1 MKTKFNG
8 ILTLLLALVVQISFA
23 QEKTISG
30 TVSDNS
36 GALPGVSIMVKGT
49 ATGTETDFDG
59 KYSIEAKTGDVLSF
73 SYLGYTTIEKTIGSS
88 NTINVTMAED
98 ANVLDEV
105 VVTALGISKVKKSL
119 GYSTQKVGGE
129 EVSTV
134 KDANFMN
141 SLSGK
146 ISGVQIKSSGTMGG
160 STNVVIRGN
169 SSLTGNNQALFV
181 IDGVPI
187 SNSNTNSYRQTTGR
201 GGYDYGN
208 AASDINPDDIESI
221 NVLKGGAAS
230 VLYGSNAA
238 NGVIIITT
246 KKGKLHKKGLGVTVN
261 TSVSFGQMDKSTYTE
276 YQDKYGAGYGPYY
289 GSTGYFDDIDM
300 NGDGILDL
308 VTPSTE
314 DASYGAAFSP
324 NLMVYQWDSWYPQ
337 LDTYGIARPYLA
349 AKNNPLT
356 FFETAVTTINSVSF
370 NGATDKGTYRLG
382 YTNFDQTGILPNS
395 AIKKNIIDFASS
407 YKLSDKFTVN
417 SKITYTNMKGIGRYG
432 TGYDSRNPNQSFK
445 QWFQVNVDIQDQKAA
460 YFKTREN
467 ITWNAINPL
476 TNRTPIY
483 FDNPYWNRYENYQND
498 ERNRIFGHVT
508 FTYEVSDWLNVM
520 ARATIDN
527 YSETQEERR
536 ALGSVGTS
544 FYAKKLIAFNNNNYD
559 LYLNFDKNFLD
570 DRLNVRGTLG
580 TNAVR
585 SSREITSASTTGGL
599 VVPRLY
605 SLSNSKEL
613 SSAPYEYLADWGR
626 NSYFTNVSL
635 GYEGTYYLEGSY
647 RYEIASTLPSDDNSF
662 GYYAISSSFIFSN
675 LIESDILSFGKFRAG
690 YSETGNAAGPLQIYD
705 TYSSVGNMGG
715 NPLYSL
721 PGTKNNANLKDET
734 SKEFETGLEMKF
746 ANNRLG
752 FDLSVYSKRSID
764 QIMSVSVST
773 ATGYNSK
780 WVNAGEIS
788 NKGVELSLFA
798 NPVKK
803 KDFNWNVNINWS
815 KNNNKVV
822 SLYGDVTE
830 LQLASV
836 QGGVSINAAVGQ
848 PFGTIKG
855 YDNVYNDKGEK
866 VIGANGYYLKTD
878 KKVVL
883 GDVNPDWFG
892 GISNSF
898 KYKNFNLSFLVDF
911 KKGGS
916 VFSLDTWYGYATG
929 IYANTV
935 FTNDLGNPVR
945 NTLANGGGV
954 ILDGVTA
961 DGSKNTTRVHAYKYS
976 NPWGYKH
983 ATNAAHTYDAS
994 FVKLREVSLSYIVP
1008 KKYTDRF
1015 KLNNVTVSATGKNL
1029 WIIHKNTPYADP
1041 EAGLSSGNIQGYQSG
1056 SYPSV
1061 REYGVNLK
1069 IQF

>member
-8 ILTLLLALVVQISFA
+8 ILALLLALVVQISFA
-23 QEKTISG
+23 QEKTVSG
-30 TVSDNS
+30 TVSDQS
-36 GALPGVSIMVKGT
+36 GTLPGVSILIKGT

-59 KYSIEAKTGDVLSF
+59 NYSIKAKTGDVLSF
-73 SYLGYTTIEKTIGSS
+73 SYLGYTTVEKTIGSS
-88 NTINVTMAED
+88 NTIDITMVED

-119 GYSTQKVGGE
+119 GYSTQKVGGD

-187 SNSNTNSYRQTTGR
+187 SNSNTNSSGQKTGR

-221 NVLKGGAAS
+221 NILKGGAAS
-230 VLYGSNAA
+230 VLYGSSAA

-246 KKGKLHKKGLGVTVN
+246 KKGKSHEKGLGVTVN
-261 TSVSFGQMDKSTYTE
+261 SSVSFGQIDKSTYTE
-276 YQDKYGAGYGPYY
+276 YQNKYGAGYGPYY
-289 GSTGYFDDIDM
+289 GNTGYFEDIDM
-300 NGDGILDL
+300 NGDGTLDL

-314 DASYGAAFSP
+314 DASYGAAFSSD
-324 NLMVYQWDSWYPQ
+324 LMVYQWDSWYPQ
-337 LDTYGIARPYLA
+337 LDTYGKARPYLA

-370 NGATDKGTYRLG
+370 NGATEKGTYRLG

-395 AIKKNIIDFASS
+395 AIKKNIIDFGSS
-407 YKLSDKFTVN
+407 YKLSDKFTIN
-417 SKITYTNMKGIGRYG
+417 SKITYTNMKGVGRYG

-445 QWFQVNVDIQDQKAA
+445 QWFQVNVDVQDQKAA

-467 ITWNAINPL
+467 ITWNPVSI
-476 TNRTPIY
+476 TNRRPIY

-498 ERNRIFGHVT
+498 ERNRVFGHVT
-508 FTYEVSDWLNVM
+508 FNYELTDWLNVM

-527 YSETQEERR
+527 YSEIQEERK
-536 ALGSVGTS
+536 AIGSRGTS
-544 FYAKKLIAFNNNNYD
+544 FYAKKLIGFNNNNYD
-559 LYLNFDKNFLD
+559 LFLNFDRNFLD
-570 DRLNVRGTLG
+570 DKLNIRGTLG

-585 SSREITSASTTGGL
+585 SSREITAASTTGGL

-613 SSAPYEYLADWGR
+613 SSAPGEYRADWGR
-626 NSYFTNVSL
+626 NSYFTNISL

-647 RYEIASTLPSDDNSF
+647 RHEIASTLPSNDNSF

-675 LIESDILSFGKFRAG
+675 LIESNLLTFGKFRAG

-734 SKEFETGLEMKF
+734 SIESEIGLEMKF

-752 FDLSVYSKRSID
+752 FDLSAYSKRSID

-773 ATGYNSK
+773 ATGYNSQ
-780 WVNAGEIS
+780 WVNAGEMS
-788 NKGVELSLFA
+788 NKGIELSLFA
-798 NPVKK
+798 NPIKK
-803 KDFNWNVNINWS
+803 KDFDWNVNINWS

-822 SLYGDVTE
+822 SLYGDVKE

-855 YDNVYNDKGEK
+855 YDNIYNDKGEK

-883 GDVNPDWFG
+883 GDVNPDWIG

-945 NTLANGGGV
+945 NSLANGGGV

-961 DGSKNTTRVHAYKYS
+961 DGSKNTTRVHASKYS

-983 ATNAAHTYDAS
+983 ATNAEHTYDAS
-994 FVKLREVSLSYIVP
+994 YVKLREVSLSYILP
-1008 KKYTDRF
+1008 KKYTD
-1015 KLNNVTVSATGKNL
+1015 KLNLNNVTISATGKNL
-1029 WIIHKNTPYADP
+1029 WVIHKNTPYADP

-1061 REYGVNLK
+1061 REFGANLK
-1069 IQF
+1069 VQF